1 MPPANEA
8 IMLGTLIQL
17 FRHLK
22 HQNPSTGDDFIYIS
36 GIIFLVPFLATKEAV
51 PPLTNDPILWG
62 RSIQLFRHLKNQNL
76 SIMSDS
82 IGRAK
87 MAKQFNSWML
97 ELFDTIVT
105 LMFCCNKLQLNC

>member
-1 MPPANEA
+1 MLRNKGCRA
-8 IMLGTLIQL
+8 ISV
-17 FRHLK
+17 RHV
-22 HQNPSTGDDFIYIS
+22 STGDDFIDSS

-62 RSIQLFRHLKNQNL
+62 RSIQSFRHLENQNP

-87 MAKQFNSWML
+87 MAQQFNSWML
-97 ELFDTIVT
+97 ELFATIVT
-105 LMFCCNKLQLNC
+105 LMFCCNKLQLYC